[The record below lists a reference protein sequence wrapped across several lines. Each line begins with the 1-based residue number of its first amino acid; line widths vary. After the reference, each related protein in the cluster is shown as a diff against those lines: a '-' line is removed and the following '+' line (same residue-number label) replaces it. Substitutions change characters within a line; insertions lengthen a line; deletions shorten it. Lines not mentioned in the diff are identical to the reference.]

1 VRDVKT
7 REAFAAEHHA
17 PLFAWVARE
26 AIVRMGEEMAAPV
39 IRAAVR
45 LYGEQRG
52 HRMALRAQQDGQ
64 PLSMASYLS
73 YREWEV
79 PVGGM
84 QQTGLPWRGDLR
96 TQVRRC
102 CWATTWQQEGLT
114 DYGKYYCQE
123 IDKAVVRGFNADL
136 IVDVKGTR
144 TNGSRMC
151 QLVYHDAFEE
161 TLVHEEAQR
170 DQEKRMLPWSYH
182 TAHLY
187 STMSTVLQ
195 RELGSVGVAVLQAAL
210 ETFAE
215 RFGPDMAGVL
225 AGDAGTDFDVL
236 PEGR

>member
-1 VRDVKT
+1 MHDAKT
-7 REAFAAEHHA
+7 REAFAAEHHVL
-17 PLFAWVARE
+17 LFAWIARE
-26 AIVRMGEEMAAPV
+26 AIVPIGEEEAAPV
-39 IRAAVR
+39 MRAAVR
-45 LYGEQRG
+45 LYGEQ
-52 HRMALRAQQDGQ
+52 
-64 PLSMASYLS
+64 
-73 YREWEV
+73 
-79 PVGGM
+79 
-84 QQTGLPWRGDLR
+84 
-96 TQVRRC
+96 
-102 CWATTWQQEGLT
+102 
-114 DYGKYYCQE
+114 
-123 IDKAVVRGFNADL
+123 
-136 IVDVKGTR
+136 
-144 TNGSRMC
+144 
-151 QLVYHDAFEE
+151 LVYHGGFEG